1 MKEMWN
7 AYKMFVTKP
16 EKNIYLEYLGTDVN
30 ISKCILNK

>member
-7 AYKMFVTKP
+7 AYKMLVIKTL
-16 EKNIYLEYLGTDVN
+16 KNIYLEDLSTDVN